1 MGGNIRMVYLPEELN
16 KKLKEE
22 ANASALMVSL
32 LEKHYQFK
40 ERNQLT
46 AQQRLDLFR
55 EQIEKNLN
63 PLLTQEEQLIK
74 EVERENKKFQEK
86 EFEEQKII
94 YKEQDK
100 KNRIFTTFNEEV
112 GREMIEEEYQELLR
126 RYKTEPK
133 FNLFKF
139 IEEYKEVN
147 NGERN
152 I

>member
-1 MGGNIRMVYLPEELN
+1 MINKSISIPYELDNLLKGEE
-16 KKLKEE
+16 
-22 ANASALMVSL
+22 NASGLICNL
-32 LEKHYQFK
+32 LREHYKYKGQ
-40 ERNQLT
+40 NQLT

>member
-55 EQIEKNLN
+55 EQIENNLN
-63 PLLTQEEQLIK
+63 PLLIQEEQLIK
-74 EVERENKKFQEK
+74 EVEQENKKFQEK

>member
-1 MGGNIRMVYLPEELN
+1 MINKSISIPYELDNLLKGEE
-16 KKLKEE
+16 
-22 ANASALMVSL
+22 NASGLICNL
-32 LEKHYQFK
+32 LREHYKYKGQ
-40 ERNQLT
+40 NQLT

-147 NGERN
+147 NGNKEF
-152 I
+152 

>member
-1 MGGNIRMVYLPEELN
+1 
-16 KKLKEE
+16 
-22 ANASALMVSL
+22 MVSL